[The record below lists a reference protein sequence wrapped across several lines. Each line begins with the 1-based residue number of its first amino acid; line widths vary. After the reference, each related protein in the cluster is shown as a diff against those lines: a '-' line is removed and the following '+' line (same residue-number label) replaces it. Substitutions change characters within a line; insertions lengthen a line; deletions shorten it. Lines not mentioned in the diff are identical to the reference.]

1 MCVLQEGRVPSR
13 SGALGNGLQIKAQY
27 VFLPFSLG
35 NFQVNL
41 LSLTAVP
48 SSFSCL
54 KGFCAPLLGFLA
66 GFFHI
71 WRAEDEPEGYV
82 ILRGNS
88 R

>member
-1 MCVLQEGRVPSR
+1 MLQEGRVPSL
-13 SGALGNGLQIKAQY
+13 SGTLGNGLQIKAQY

-48 SSFSCL
+48 SSSFSRL